1 MDEQKRQLAK
11 EEAIKKGIERG
22 VALMREDIKMYGM
35 KAGGEK
41 IFICEAKDYDSL
53 WEEALKN
60 IEKIPKPETED
71 KVEEYLNNWKR
82 ERADFLNYKK
92 EESRRVEEF
101 VKYANEDLV
110 MEMMELVDD
119 LEIVAKE
126 VPGVGLE
133 HVVKKF
139 SELFKKYG
147 VERISVDGQFNPALH
162 EAVAVPSEAFGEGR
176 ETEKEGTKMVEVRAG
191 YMMRDK
197 VIRPARV
204 KIVK

>member
-1 MDEQKRQLAK
+1 MEEQKT
-11 EEAIKKGIERG
+11 ENNNTD
-22 VALMREDIKMYGM
+22 V
-35 KAGGEK
+35 EK
-41 IFICEAKDYDSL
+41 LTKCEQ
-53 WEEALKN
+53 EM
-60 IEKIPKPETED
+60 
-71 KVEEYLNNWKR
+71 EEYLNNWKR

-92 EESRRVEEF
+92 EEAKRIEEF

-110 MEMMELVDD
+110 LEMMELVDD
-119 LEIVAKE
+119 LEIATKE

-147 VERISVDGQFNPALH
+147 VERIKIEGQFNPALH
-162 EAVAVPSEAFGEGR
+162 EAV